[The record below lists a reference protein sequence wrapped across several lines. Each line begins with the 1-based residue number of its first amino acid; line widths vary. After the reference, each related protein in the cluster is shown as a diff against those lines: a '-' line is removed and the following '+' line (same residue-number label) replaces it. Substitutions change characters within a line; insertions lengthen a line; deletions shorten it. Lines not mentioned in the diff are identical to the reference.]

1 LPEAAQD
8 PFKKISKMIKD
19 MIDKLTQEAQ
29 EEAEHKGFCDAE
41 LGSNKA
47 TRDTKTEES
56 DLLTAKIE
64 ELTAEVSK
72 LAVQIGELSAAI
84 ADLDKAMAEA
94 TSVRMAEKE
103 KNTETIA
110 DAKAGKEAVA
120 RAMLVLKT
128 YYEGAAKNTA
138 LIQGKTQSKVPGAP
152 ATFDKAYTG
161 MEGGGVMG
169 MLEVCES
176 DFARLE
182 SETTAA
188 EAENSD
194 SYDKFSADSTA
205 SKDAKTAEM
214 KDKESEKTTKE
225 SANAQAKKD
234 LKGVKEELDAALAY
248 YEKLKPSCVDA
259 GESYAERVAR
269 REEEIES
276 LKEALKILNGDM

>member
-1 LPEAAQD
+1 
-8 PFKKISKMIKD
+8 MIKD
-19 MIDKLTQEAQ
+19 MIQKLTEEAQ
-29 EEAEHKGFCDAE
+29 EEAEHKGFCDSE

-56 DLLTAKIE
+56 DTLKATIE
-64 ELTAEVSK
+64 ELTADIAK
-72 LAVQIGELSAAI
+72 LAEEISELSAAI
-84 ADLDKAMAEA
+84 AAIDKAVGEA
-94 TSVRMAEKE
+94 TALRNAEKE
-103 KNTETIA
+103 KNTITIA

-120 RAMLVLKT
+120 RAMTVLKT
-128 YYEGAAKNTA
+128 YYDKAASNTA
-138 LIQGKTQSKVPGAP
+138 LLQNKVPGAP

-188 EAENSD
+188 EAENTK
-194 SYDKFSADSTA
+194 SYEEFMADSSA
-205 SKDAKTAEM
+205 SKEAKTTEM
-214 KDKESEKTTKE
+214 KDKETEKTSKE

-234 LKGVKEELDAALAY
+234 LKGVTEELTAALAY

-276 LKEALKILNGDM
+276 LKEA